1 MMEGDNVL
9 VKNSYHEVTFSD
21 LTHDA
26 MGVAKIDGF
35 PVFVRDALKG
45 ETAEIKIIKV
55 NQNFAFGKLIHTL
68 KVSPFRKKPI
78 CQHFETCG
86 GCQIM
91 HMNYDMQLA
100 FKKHRVCET
109 FRKVAHI
116 KPLVHDTVAMNN
128 PFYYRNKAII
138 PFGRQNGRVVAGLY
152 KTRSHEIVD
161 LKRCHIFPK
170 IYSDIIL
177 HTKHLVKEHDVS
189 VYDESAHE
197 GVLRGIMIRHSET
210 HGDISVTFIINQHK
224 LPNKQELIN
233 GLLERFPSISNI
245 NININTDKTNVML
258 GKKSKTLFGKDELKD
273 TLLGIDYVYNHQSF
287 FQVNPVQTAN
297 LYQKAIDLA
306 MLKPSDHVVDA
317 YCGIGTIG
325 LTAAKHV
332 TKVTGFDVVKDS
344 VKNATQNAKLN
355 NITNTNFIQGK
366 AEDVLPVLSK
376 EKIDVL
382 FIDPPRKGCHA
393 SFLDTIMAMKIPR
406 VVYISCNVSTLARD
420 VKILRGAGYEVH
432 EVTPFDMFPQT
443 AHIESVVLLELK

>member
-9 VKNSYHEVTFSD
+9 VKNSYHEVTFTD

-55 NQNFAFGKLIHTL
+55 NQNFAFGRLIKTL
-68 KVSPFRKKPI
+68 KTSPFRKIPI
-78 CQHFETCG
+78 CQHFEACG

-116 KPLVHDTVAMNN
+116 KPKVHDTVAMNN

-138 PFGRQNGRVVAGLY
+138 PFGRQGGRVVAGLY

-170 IYSDIIL
+170 VYSDIVLQI
-177 HTKHLVKEHDVS
+177 KALVKEHDLS
-189 VYDESAHE
+189 IYDENTHE
-197 GVLRGIMIRHSET
+197 GILRGVMIRHSET
-210 HGDISVTFIINQHK
+210 HGDISVTFVVTQHK
-224 LPNKQELIN
+224 LPNKHLFVES
-233 GLLERFPSISNI
+233 LLERFPSISNI
-245 NININTDKTNVML
+245 NININSDKTNVML
-258 GKKSKTLFGKDELKD
+258 GKKSKTLFGKDELRD

-287 FQVNPVQTAN
+287 FQINPVQTAN

-306 MLKPSDHVVDA
+306 ALKPTDHVVDA

-325 LTAAKHV
+325 LTAAQHV
-332 TKVTGFDVVKDS
+332 AKVTGFDVVKDS
-344 VKNATQNAKLN
+344 VKNASYNAKLN
-355 NITNTNFIQGK
+355 GIENANFIQGK
-366 AEDVLPVLSK
+366 SEDVLPVLSK
-376 EKIDVL
+376 ETIDVL
-382 FIDPPRKGCHA
+382 FVDPPRKGCHT
-393 SFLDTIMAMKIPR
+393 SFLETVMAMRIPK

-420 VKILRGAGYEVH
+420 VKLLSGAGYNVK